1 MMKNLSVSVMMQET
15 DLSMRSLQDSLET
28 LKTDED
34 DEEEEAFASVSYF
47 LR

>member
-34 DEEEEAFASVSYF
+34 EEEEAFASVSYF